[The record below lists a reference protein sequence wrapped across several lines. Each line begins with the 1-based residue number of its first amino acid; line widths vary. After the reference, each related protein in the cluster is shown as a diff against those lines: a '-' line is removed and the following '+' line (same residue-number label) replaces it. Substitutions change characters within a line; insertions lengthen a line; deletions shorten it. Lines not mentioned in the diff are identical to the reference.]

1 MATWGDLKGSDPAM
15 AEAGRAILYQVG
27 VGLGF
32 LGTVRK
38 DGVARIHPVCPLIA
52 DDRMF
57 LFVIPSAKRNDLLRD
72 GRYSLHSF
80 PCDTNEE
87 RSASPVARGSSRM
100 RRVGASSAIS
110 SPPSERAS
118 AAHSP
123 QPRTSCSSFST
134 RLVLPHAHD
143 RTRRPES
150 LSISTGAPDGR
161 EDRMRC
167 SAGGSS
173 SLRRSSPVSS
183 LPAAA
188 TTRRDQQAGPSRR
201 RLTGVLTVATNLPAP
216 GFWDGDDVDHLTGG
230 FEWGIATRSRQALR
244 PRDHLCGRAFRAAR
258 IRGSGWGRHR
268 SRSDLDD

>member
-1 MATWGDLKGSDPAM
+1 MATWGDLKSSDPAM

-27 VGLGF
+27 VGWRF

-38 DGVARIHPVCPLIA
+38 DGVARLHPVCPLIT

-57 LFVIPSAKRNDLLRD
+57 LFVIPSVKRNDLLRD

-80 PCDTNEE
+80 PCDTNEDAFGVTG
-87 RSASPVARGSSRM
+87 RAHGSSRT

-118 AAHSP
+118 AARSP
-123 QPRTSCSSFST
+123 QPRISCSSSRST
-134 RLVLPHAHD
+134 RASSRARPDTAI
-143 RTRRPES
+143 RT

-173 SLRRSSPVSS
+173 SLRCSSPVSS

-188 TTRRDQQAGPSRR
+188 TTSEGSAGGTFTPA
-201 RLTGVLTVATNLPAP
+201 TDGVLTVATNLPAP
-216 GFWDGDDVDHLTGG
+216 GFWDGDDIDHLTGG
-230 FEWGIATRSRQALR
+230 FEWGIATDLAKRFGLESHLR
-244 PRDHLCGRAFRAAR
+244 GRAFRAAR
-258 IRGSGWGRHR
+258 VRGSR
-268 SRSDLDD
+268 